1 MKTYQIANILLQ
13 YPAKWEVENEGN
25 LVSFYD
31 AKDGFGALQLSH
43 FFVENPKAIVLEKE
57 LIDFIERLPEGVK
70 VQSIDN
76 YAHCSFINE
85 DEIFWEY
92 WLFLKENTLLVLTYN
107 CSEED
112 FGKEKA
118 IVDSIVESAIAS

>member
-1 MKTYQIANILLQ
+1 MKAYQLANILVQ
-13 YPAKWEVENEGN
+13 YPVKWEVENEGN
-25 LVSFYD
+25 LVSFYN
-31 AKDGFGALQLSH
+31 AKDGFGALQSSH
-43 FFVENPKAIVLEKE
+43 FFVDNPKAILLEKE
-57 LIDFIERLPEGVK
+57 LVDFVEGLPEGVK

-76 YAHCSFINE
+76 YAHCSFIDK

-92 WLFLKENTLLVLTYN
+92 WVFLKENTLFVLTYN

-118 IVDSIVESAIAS
+118 IVDTIVKSAITA